1 VGVDPTFEG
10 TGRPGP
16 PRRPVIARRRRG
28 ALLPTLVIL
37 AVIVAVIL
45 IGAQFWTDLL
55 WYQSVGYTRVFTT
68 QLFAKVLLFVVGGL
82 LAGGAVFSSL
92 IFAFRSRPVYA
103 PVSPEQASLD
113 RYREQVEPLRKL
125 GTIAVPI
132 VVGLLSGGAAAG
144 QWKTYLLWRH
154 AQPFHIKDPQFH
166 LDVGFFV
173 FTLPWLRFV
182 AGFLMTVVIV
192 AGIAAAATHYLY
204 GGLRVQGGSGRTTTA
219 ARVHLSV
226 ILGVLVL
233 LRAGNYWLER
243 YELAT
248 KNSTLITGLTYADAH
263 ALLPAK
269 AILAAASVICAALFF
284 ATIWTGSWRLPGVGV
299 VLLLVCAIVI
309 GLIYP
314 ALVQSLKVRPSAQTL
329 ERPYITRNI
338 AATRSA
344 YDLTGVQSTAYNA
357 QTTATTG
364 QLRNDAETIPGIRL
378 LDPSRVSDTFR
389 QLEQI
394 RQYYA
399 FPDSLDVDRYT
410 INGKSAD
417 TVIAV
422 RELNLSGI
430 SNAQRTWLNDHTIYT
445 HGFGVVAAYGNQR
458 TSDGRPV
465 FFEGDIPP
473 TGALSITQPRV
484 YYGEESPDFSI
495 VGAPAGT
502 APRELDYPDSSASG
516 QQDTTY
522 TGNGGVKIGSFF
534 KRLAYALKYKDE
546 NFLLS
551 NAINKDSQILYDREP
566 RERIEKVAPWL
577 TLDGDPYPAVVDGHI
592 EWIVDGYTTTDDYPY
607 SRLTTLNSATQD
619 SLTATTNSVVAL
631 GQQDVN
637 YIRNSVKATVDAY
650 TGKVTLY
657 AWDQGDPMLK
667 AWEGAFPGSVKPLS
681 DISGDLMAHL
691 RYPEDLFKVQR
702 DMLAKYHV
710 TDPASFYGGQDFW
723 TIPPDPTQTDGS
735 TQPPYYLTLKM
746 PTQTSAS
753 FSLTSTYI
761 PAGSGTRSVLTAF
774 LAVDADAGST
784 TGAVNP
790 GYGTIRMLEL
800 PKDTAISGPGQVQNQ
815 FNSNPTAQNQLR
827 LLNQNGSKVESGNL
841 LTLPVGGGLLYV
853 QPVFVRGTGETS
865 YPLLQ
870 DVFVAFGDQIGFA
883 PTLDAALDQ
892 VFGGNSGAN
901 AGDAAQNTGG
911 ATTAPGGGTG
921 TTTQTAQQQ
930 LAAALQEASAA
941 IKASSAALAKN
952 DFAAYGVAQKELA
965 DAVKKAIAA
974 QAEIAAT
981 PPAKGSTATPTSGAT
996 ATATPSATPTG

>member
-1 VGVDPTFEG
+1 MGVDPSSFEG
-10 TGRPGP
+10 SNGPGRPGGP
-16 PRRPVIARRRRG
+16 SRPVIARRRRG
-28 ALLPTLVIL
+28 ALLPTLAILAALVIL
-37 AVIVAVIL
+37 LL
-45 IGAQFWTDLL
+45 IGANFWTDLL
-55 WYQSVGYTRVFTT
+55 WYQSVGYTKVFTT
-68 QLFAKVLLFVVGGL
+68 ELVAKVLLFVVGGL

-92 IFAFRSRPVYA
+92 IIAFRTRPVYA

-113 RYREQVEPLRKL
+113 RYREQIEPLRKI
-125 GTIAVPI
+125 GTIAIPV

-144 QWKTYLLWRH
+144 EWKTYLLWRH
-154 AQPFHIKDPQFH
+154 GQPFHIKDPQFH

-182 AGFLMTVVIV
+182 AGFLMTIIIV

-226 ILGVLVL
+226 ILGLLVL

-269 AILAAASVICAALFF
+269 AILAAASVICAVLFF

-329 ERPYITRNI
+329 ERPYISRNI

-357 QTTATTG
+357 QTTATSG

-422 RELNLSGI
+422 RELNLAGI
-430 SNAQRTWLNDHTIYT
+430 SGAQRNWLNDHTTYT

-473 TGALSITQPRV
+473 TGALSITQPRI
-484 YYGEESPDFSI
+484 YFGEQSPDYSI
-495 VGAPAGT
+495 VGHRPVLRRASSTTRTAARPVSRTTPTPAT
-502 APRELDYPDSSASG
+502 AASRSARSPSDWPTRSSTRTRTSCCPTRSTRTARSSTTAS
-516 QQDTTY
+516 
-522 TGNGGVKIGSFF
+522 
-534 KRLAYALKYKDE
+534 
-546 NFLLS
+546 
-551 NAINKDSQILYDREP
+551 P

-592 EWIVDGYTTTDDYPY
+592 EWIVDGYTTSDDYPY

-667 AWEGAFPGSVKPLS
+667 AWERAFPGIGQAALGHQRRS
-681 DISGDLMAHL
+681 DGAPALPGGPVQGAARHAREVPRDRPGVVL
-691 RYPEDLFKVQR
+691 RRPGLLD
-702 DMLAKYHV
+702 H
-710 TDPASFYGGQDFW
+710 
-723 TIPPDPTQTDGS
+723 
-735 TQPPYYLTLKM
+735 
-746 PTQTSAS
+746 
-753 FSLTSTYI
+753 
-761 PAGSGTRSVLTAF
+761 PAGPDADRRQHAAAVLPDAE
-774 LAVDADAGST
+774 DADAGRSVVLADVDLHPGRLRDPI
-784 TGAVNP
+784 GADGVP
-790 GYGTIRMLEL
+790 GRRCRRRKHRRDG
-800 PKDTAISGPGQVQNQ
+800 
-815 FNSNPTAQNQLR
+815 
-827 LLNQNGSKVESGNL
+827 ESGL
-841 LTLPVGGGLLYV
+841 RHDT
-853 QPVFVRGTGETS
+853 
-865 YPLLQ
+865 
-870 DVFVAFGDQIGFA
+870 
-883 PTLDAALDQ
+883 
-892 VFGGNSGAN
+892 N
-901 AGDAAQNTGG
+901 ARAAQGHRDIRARAG
-911 ATTAPGGGTG
+911 AEPV
-921 TTTQTAQQQ
+921 QQQ
-930 LAAALQEASAA
+930 PDGAEPAAVAEPERFQGRVRQPADLAGRRRPALRATGLRAGHRR
-941 IKASSAALAKN
+941 
-952 DFAAYGVAQKELA
+952 DVVPVVAGRLRRLR
-965 DAVKKAIAA
+965 
-974 QAEIAAT
+974 
-981 PPAKGSTATPTSGAT
+981 
-996 ATATPSATPTG
+996 

>member
-1 VGVDPTFEG
+1 M
-10 TGRPGP
+10 
-16 PRRPVIARRRRG
+16 IARRRRG
-28 ALLPTLVIL
+28 ALLPTIVIL
-37 AVIVAVIL
+37 VVLIVLVL
-45 IGAQFWTDLL
+45 IAAQFWTDLL

-68 QLFAKVLLFVVGGL
+68 QLFVKVLLFVVGGL
-82 LAGGAVFSSL
+82 VAGGAVFSSL
-92 IFAFRSRPVYA
+92 IIAFRTRPVYA
-103 PVSPEQASLD
+103 PVSPEQANLD
-113 RYREQVEPLRKL
+113 RYREQIEPLRKV
-125 GTIAVPI
+125 GTIAIPI

-154 AQPFHIKDPQFH
+154 RVPFHQKDPQFH
-166 LDVGFFV
+166 LDVGFYV
-173 FTLPWLRFV
+173 FTLPWLRFL
-182 AGFLMTVVIV
+182 AGFVMTVVIV
-192 AGIAAAATHYLY
+192 SAIAAAATHYLY
-204 GGLRVQGGSGRTTTA
+204 GGIRVQGGGSRTTPA

-226 ILGVLVL
+226 LLGILVL

-243 YELAT
+243 YELST
-248 KNSTLITGLTYADAH
+248 KDSSLITGLTYADAH
-263 ALLPAK
+263 AVLPAK
-269 AILAAASVICAALFF
+269 AILAAASVICAVLFF

-314 ALVQSLKVRPSAQTL
+314 NLVQSLKVRPSAQTL
-329 ERPYITRNI
+329 ERPYISRNI
-338 AATRSA
+338 AATRTA
-344 YDLTGVQSTAYNA
+344 YDLNGVQSTAYNA
-357 QTTATTG
+357 QTTATSG

-399 FPDSLDVDRYT
+399 FPDSLDVDRYP
-410 INGKSAD
+410 ISGKTAD

-422 RELNLSGI
+422 RELNLGGI
-430 SNAQRTWLNDHTIYT
+430 SAGQRTWLNDHTIYT
-445 HGFGVVAAYGNQR
+445 HGFGAVAAYGNQR
-458 TSDGRPV
+458 TTDGRPV

-484 YYGEESPDFSI
+484 YFGEQSPDFSI
-495 VGAPAGT
+495 VGAPSGA
-502 APRELDYPDSSASG
+502 APRELDYPDQSASG
-516 QQDTTY
+516 QQNNTY
-522 TGNGGVKIGSFF
+522 DGNGGVKIGSFAR
-534 KRLAYALKYKDE
+534 RLAYALKYKDE

-551 NAINKDSQILYDREP
+551 NAINNDSQILYDREP
-566 RERIEKVAPWL
+566 RQRVEKVAPWL
-577 TLDGDPYPAVVDGHI
+577 TLDGDPYPAVINGRI
-592 EWIVDGYTTTDDYPY
+592 QWIIDGYTTTDAYPY
-607 SRLTTLNSATQD
+607 SRTTTLNSATQD
-619 SLTATTNSVVAL
+619 SLTATTTSVVAL
-631 GQQDVN
+631 GQQNVN

-657 AWDQGDPMLK
+657 AWDPSDPVLK
-667 AWEGAFPGSVKPLS
+667 AWEGAFPSTVKPLS
-681 DISGDLMAHL
+681 NISADLMQHL

-746 PTQTSAS
+746 PTQQTPS

-784 TGAVNP
+784 SGTVSS
-790 GYGTIRMLEL
+790 GYGTLRMLVL

-827 LLNQNGSKVESGNL
+827 LLNQSGSKVESGNL

-883 PTLDAALDQ
+883 QTLDAALDQ

-901 AGDAAQNTGG
+901 AGDAAQNTGSG
-911 ATTAPGGGTG
+911 GGGGGGTTPPPSG
-921 TTTQTAQQQ
+921 GGTQTAQQQ

-941 IKASSAALAKN
+941 IKASSAALAKG
-952 DFAAYGVAQKELA
+952 DFTAYGAAQKQLQ
-965 DAVKKAIAA
+965 DAVRKAIAA
-974 QAEIAAT
+974 QALLGA
-981 PPAKGSTATPTSGAT
+981 SGGKT
-996 ATATPSATPTG
+996 GATPSPSASSSATPSPSISVTPSPTG